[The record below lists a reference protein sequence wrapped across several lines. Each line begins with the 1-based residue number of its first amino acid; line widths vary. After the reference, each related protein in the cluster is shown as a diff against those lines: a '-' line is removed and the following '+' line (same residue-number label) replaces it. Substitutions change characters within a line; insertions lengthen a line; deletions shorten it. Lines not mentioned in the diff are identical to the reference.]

1 MLMVRCAAST
11 GATVGFRQA
20 ADRGTY
26 MRVGELGPK
35 STEEELR
42 APFTLREVVAKARAG
57 GESAPLGIG
66 GAGTTGK
73 NGSIEP

>member
-1 MLMVRCAAST
+1 
-11 GATVGFRQA
+11 
-20 ADRGTY
+20 
-26 MRVGELGPK
+26 VGELGPN

-66 GAGTTGK
+66 DPAPK
-73 NGSIEP
+73 